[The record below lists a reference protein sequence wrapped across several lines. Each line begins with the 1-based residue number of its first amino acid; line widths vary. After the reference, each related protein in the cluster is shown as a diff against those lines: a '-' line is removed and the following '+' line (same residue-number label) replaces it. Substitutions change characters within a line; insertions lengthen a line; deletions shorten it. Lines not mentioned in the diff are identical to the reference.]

1 MQASF
6 TQADFDSSGVL
17 SNLNNLGLP
26 RANYPASFTVGI
38 ATFTTD
44 DRQVRYANFGINNSF
59 ALGDNTDLGFIP
71 RSKSQDQLRGKRK
84 GAEGATPRGRCLL
97 YKKKLQTLGPP
108 SRC

>member
-26 RANYPASFTVGI
+26 RANYPAPFTVGI

-71 RSKSQDQLRGKRK
+71 RSKARISYEVNERAQKGLLRGGDACCTR
-84 GAEGATPRGRCLL
+84 RS
-97 YKKKLQTLGPP
+97 
-108 SRC
+108 SRL